1 MWAQEKGQPSPGWHS
16 RCRRPAGQPAS
27 EAAPA
32 SVPSSGP
39 AALAASCA
47 HPAACLCSPWRP
59 PPDRPTT
66 PSRTCPSGPVP
77 RPLLRSPH
85 TSAQPESTSFLLHLP
100 ITGLGKGQPVG
111 MAWER
116 SKGTCES
123 GSKAKVGISSV
134 GVSRAEPGLGLTS
147 ADLGAAD
154 AAQAGGLGQGG
165 RAQRREHSCSP
176 PLHETLPSSQGPQE
190 PRTSQHGRMP
200 ATQVLGTRK
209 AASEDRALPA
219 SPRALLPGWQSTPS
233 LAHPPG
239 SPVVTRSS
247 RHLPGLQVLPG
258 AEPRPCGPALV
269 LRDP

>member
-16 RCRRPAGQPAS
+16 WYRRPAGQPAS
-27 EAAPA
+27 EAAPE

-47 HPAACLCSPWRP
+47 HPTACLYSPRCP

-66 PSRTCPSGPVP
+66 PSRACPPGPVP

-85 TSAQPESTSFLLHLP
+85 TSAQPESASFLLHLP

-111 MAWER
+111 MGWER

-123 GSKAKVGISSV
+123 GSKGKVGISSV

-154 AAQAGGLGQGG
+154 AALDGGPGAGRPGAAL
-165 RAQRREHSCSP
+165 RAQ
-176 PLHETLPSSQGPQE
+176 LLPSSTRNTAVLPGTPGAPQPGP
-190 PRTSQHGRMP
+190 
-200 ATQVLGTRK
+200 
-209 AASEDRALPA
+209 RAVGHLPA
-219 SPRALLPGWQSTPS
+219 LQDARHTGAGDKEGGFRRQSPAHFPEGPTARLA
-233 LAHPPG
+233 AHPLPG
-239 SPVVTRSS
+239 SPSWLTSCHAVQSPPPRAPGSPRS
-247 RHLPGLQVLPG
+247 
-258 AEPRPCGPALV
+258 
-269 LRDP
+269 